1 MRICAALLQEEH
13 FREVTLLRAGRKLMS
28 IQVVYKC
35 LVHVDDPDSYA
46 LSSLCFYCAYHTST
60 PQKLP
65 DMSHIAHAVFVRF

>member
-46 LSSLCFYCAYHTST
+46 LSSPEIAGYV
-60 PQKLP
+60 
-65 DMSHIAHAVFVRF
+65 SHCSCCVCEVLN

>member
-1 MRICAALLQEEH
+1 
-13 FREVTLLRAGRKLMS
+13 MS